1 MYLFIYIQYNFV
13 NNLQFSVKCK
23 YQKKVNTKKNNHID
37 IHEISKQFTKENN
50 KIIIIFQTISTTSQI
65 RLFRDYN
72 TMSHTVA
79 FKERES
85 NRKYPSVCMYKQ
97 NIHKYVEMMCCLMKN
112 SNEKCL
118 IKVRK

>member
-1 MYLFIYIQYNFV
+1 MYLFIYLQYNFV

-23 YQKKVNTKKNNHID
+23 YQKKVNTKKKNHID

-72 TMSHTVA
+72 TMSHTDV
-79 FKERES
+79 FKERERATES
-85 NRKYPSVCMYKQ
+85 ILQYVCTNKIYT
-97 NIHKYVEMMCCLMKN
+97 NIL
-112 SNEKCL
+112 
-118 IKVRK
+118 R